1 METLHNTYDAMERLL
16 TISILRYGLDM
27 YNTSLPT
34 HIRHHGMID
43 NLTMTYDGNRLK
55 KVTYQRDGSF
65 GLFSMHWY
73 IGAVSKHAEGMS
85 LRCDAI
91 CALAYCGRHES
102 SHIIKVHTDSA
113 RRLFVGIC
121 VNSWQKKTPI

>member
-43 NLTMTYDGNRLK
+43 DLTMTYDGNRLK
-55 KVTYQRDGSF
+55 KVTDQCEELSYAGAMDFKDGADKDEEYAYDAN
-65 GLFSMHWY
+65 GNMT
-73 IGAVSKHAEGMS
+73 
-85 LRCDAI
+85 CD
-91 CALAYCGRHES
+91 RSEE
-102 SHIIKVHTDSA
+102 
-113 RRLFVGIC
+113 
-121 VNSWQKKTPI
+121 QKIRNYVREVKTTLGEDFL